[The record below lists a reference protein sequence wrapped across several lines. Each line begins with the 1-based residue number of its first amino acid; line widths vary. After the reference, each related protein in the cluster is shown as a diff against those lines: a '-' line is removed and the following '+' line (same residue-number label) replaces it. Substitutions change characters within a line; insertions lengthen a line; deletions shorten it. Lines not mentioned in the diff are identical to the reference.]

1 MSSTPLSAPLY
12 STFGDDPDLG
22 ELVDMFV
29 EEMPGR
35 IETLLQLYNSADKDG
50 LKRFAHQLKGS
61 AGSYGFGQLTPTSAR
76 LEQSLKTNEPEE
88 VIKQAVDELLDLC
101 GRVRRGVAE

>member
-1 MSSTPLSAPLY
+1 
-12 STFGDDPDLG
+12 DPDLG

-35 IETLLQLYNSADKDG
+35 IETLVQLYSSADRDG

-61 AGSYGFGQLTPTSAR
+61 AGSYGFGQLTPTAAR
-76 LEQSLKTNEPEE
+76 LEHSLKTSEPEAA
-88 VIKQAVDELLDLC
+88 IKEMVDELVELC

>member
-1 MSSTPLSAPLY
+1 MSSVEMKSPLY

-29 EEMPGR
+29 DEMPGR
-35 IETLLQLYNSADKDG
+35 IQTLLQLYISADRDG

-61 AGSYGFGQLTPTSAR
+61 AGSYGFGQLTPTASR
-76 LEQSLKTNEPEE
+76 LEQSLKTSEPEA
-88 VIKQAVDELLDLC
+88 VIKEMVDELVELC
-101 GRVRRGVAE
+101 GRVRRGVG